1 MPLFMSFRSLYTLI
15 ISVWTI
21 AFGFSA
27 IANAKTGDAPKTQN
41 KYASIIIDSDS
52 LEILHARKIDGARYP
67 ASLTKMMTLYLTF
80 DALNRGEI
88 TLDEPMRISANAART
103 PPVKLG
109 LKAGKTITVS
119 QAIQALAVRSAN
131 DAAVVLAERLGGSEA
146 EFADQMT
153 RKAKALGMRSTIF
166 QNPHGLPN
174 SAQISTAR
182 DMAKLADAI
191 MRNHKQY
198 YPYFSQRS
206 FSYNGQ
212 KYNNHNAL
220 LGTVDGVD
228 GFKTGYTRAS
238 GYNLV
243 LSAKRDGRRII
254 AVVMGGASGKS
265 RNQHMAD
272 LIERGFTVM
281 QQNDENRARDRQ
293 KVLSA
298 NLNAD
303 LVIPPAPRLVEKPTD
318 RIQAFTLRAGSGHS
332 QETVRIV
339 RGANNMMIPAAHN
352 PNSWAIQ
359 IGTFRTEYHAQQANS
374 FLLNDIALNIQTARP
389 HIIPVQKSSGPLF
402 RARLGGISHKQAS
415 VACKTLASRGQ
426 SCLVISPS

>member
-1 MPLFMSFRSLYTLI
+1 MSLAMNLRSLYTLI
-15 ISVWTI
+15 FSLWMIV
-21 AFGFSA
+21 FGFSPFA
-27 IANAKTGDAPKTQN
+27 AAKTSNTTKTQN
-41 KYASIIIDSDS
+41 RYASIIIDSDS

-88 TLDEPMRISANAART
+88 TLDEPMLISANAART

-131 DAAVVLAERLGGSEA
+131 DAAVVLAERLGGSER

-174 SAQISTAR
+174 SGQISTAR
-182 DMAKLADAI
+182 DMAKLADALL
-191 MRNHKQY
+191 RNHNQY
-198 YPYFSQRS
+198 YSYFSQRS

-212 KYNNHNAL
+212 TYNNHNAL

-265 RNQHMAD
+265 RNQHMSD
-272 LIERGFTVM
+272 LIERGFSVLE
-281 QQNDENRARDRQ
+281 QNDANRSRDRQ

-303 LVIPPAPRLVEKPTD
+303 MVSRPAAREIEKPND
-318 RIQAFTLRAGSGHS
+318 RIQAFTLRAGSG
-332 QETVRIV
+332 QAQDTVRIV
-339 RGANNMMIPAAHN
+339 RGADNMFIPAAFS
-352 PNSWAIQ
+352 PDSWAIQ
-359 IGTFRTEYHAQQANS
+359 IGTFPTEFHAQQANS
-374 FLLNDIALNIQTARP
+374 LLLTDDALNIQAARA
-389 HIIPVQKSSGPLF
+389 HIIPVQRNAGPLF
-402 RARLGGISHKQAS
+402 RARLGGISHKQAAQ
-415 VACKTLASRGQ
+415 ACKTLASRGQ